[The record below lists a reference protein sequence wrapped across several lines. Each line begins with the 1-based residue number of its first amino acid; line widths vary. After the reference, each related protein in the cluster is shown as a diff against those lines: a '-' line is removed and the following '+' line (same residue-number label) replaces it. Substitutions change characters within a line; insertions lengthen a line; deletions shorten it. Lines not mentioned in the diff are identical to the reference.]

1 MPPPPPHSPPLPPH
15 LLRHLDG
22 RALSTPLLDPLIR
35 AASASASA
43 PHHAFSLFLLLLRSA
58 LRPSHLTFPFLAR
71 AAARLASP
79 RLARAVH
86 AQPLRRG
93 LLLQDLHVSNSLVHM
108 YAACALPGLARRLFD
123 EIPRPNHVSWNALLD
138 GYAKC
143 RDLPAARR
151 VFARMPQR
159 DVVSW
164 SAMID
169 GCVKCGEHR
178 EALAVFEMM
187 EATAAR
193 HDGVRA
199 NDVTMVS
206 VLGACAHLGDLV
218 RGRKM
223 HRYLEEHGFPLNIRL
238 ATSLVDMYAKCGAIV
253 EALEVFH
260 AVPVESTDVLIWNA
274 VIGGLAVHGMSRE
287 SLQMFQKMEHA
298 GVVPDEITY
307 LCLLSACVHGGLV
320 DEAWRF
326 FRSLEAQRLRPHVE
340 HYACLVDVL
349 GRAGR
354 LEEAY
359 GVVKSMPMKP
369 SVSVLG
375 ALLNACHI
383 HGWVELGEAVGRQL
397 VHLQPDHDGRY
408 IGLSNIYAVAR
419 RWQEAKKARKVM
431 EERGVKKVPGF
442 SEIDVGRGLCR
453 FIAQDKTHPG
463 SAEIYALLK
472 LIAMDMKMKD
482 DATVPDYTYS
492 SWRYFKPRAVS
503 SATLSRIAHDA
514 GLGDLDDRPLRPSCL
529 MATSTLRR
537 GSRTLRMTQPKP
549 PSPSTSE
556 RLNPR
561 VALLS
566 SWKVKMRRLLLARCG
581 SDSCR
586 YRPNDSALISDDTF
600 REHSDPDR
608 RASRSV
614 DVLLFDRAD
623 SDHVVAAA
631 AATADDRPR
640 RSSLSQP
647 ANPKH
652 CIAFDMVPGEDDDA
666 SPALHQRRGRRKKG
680 Q

>member
-482 DATVPDYTYS
+482 DATVPDYTYRS
-492 SWRYFKPRAVS
+492 F
-503 SATLSRIAHDA
+503 L
-514 GLGDLDDRPLRPSCL
+514 
-529 MATSTLRR
+529 
-537 GSRTLRMTQPKP
+537 
-549 PSPSTSE
+549 
-556 RLNPR
+556 
-561 VALLS
+561 LLS
-566 SWKVKMRRLLLARCG
+566 
-581 SDSCR
+581 
-586 YRPNDSALISDDTF
+586 N
-600 REHSDPDR
+600 
-608 RASRSV
+608 
-614 DVLLFDRAD
+614 
-623 SDHVVAAA
+623 
-631 AATADDRPR
+631 
-640 RSSLSQP
+640 
-647 ANPKH
+647 
-652 CIAFDMVPGEDDDA
+652 
-666 SPALHQRRGRRKKG
+666 
-680 Q
+680 